1 MVIVTGGYAALLG
14 LLYIALSV
22 RTLRMRR
29 NLQIAVGDG
38 GSAEMLRAM
47 RVHANFAEYTPIAL
61 LLIAM
66 AELNGVHAL
75 IIHALGAAL
84 LLGRLS
90 HAWGVRQMRETFF
103 FRVFGMAMSLTTIA
117 IAALLLLFAALRAAS

>member
-1 MVIVTGGYAALLG
+1 MVIVTGGYAAVLG

-22 RTLRMRR
+22 RTLRMRK

-66 AELNGVHAL
+66 AELNGVNAL

-90 HAWGVRQMRETFF
+90 HAWGVRQMSETFF
-103 FRVFGMAMSLTTIA
+103 FRIFGMAMSLTTIA

>member
-1 MVIVTGGYAALLG
+1 MVVVTGCYAALLG

-22 RTLRMRR
+22 RTLRMRK
-29 NLQIAVGDG
+29 NLRIAVGDG

-66 AELNGVHAL
+66 AELNGVNAL

-90 HAWGVRQMRETFF
+90 HAWGVRQMSETFF
-103 FRVFGMAMSLTTIA
+103 FRIFGMAMSLTTIA

>member
-22 RTLRMRR
+22 RTLRMRK

-66 AELNGVHAL
+66 AELNGVNAL

-90 HAWGVRQMRETFF
+90 HAWGVRQMSETFF
-103 FRVFGMAMSLTTIA
+103 FRIFGMAMSLTTIA

>member
-1 MVIVTGGYAALLG
+1 MLIVTGTYAALLG
-14 LLYIALSV
+14 LLFVALSV
-22 RTLRMRR
+22 RTLRLRR
-29 NLQIAVGDG
+29 RLQIAVGDG

-66 AELNGVHAL
+66 AELNGVDAL
-75 IIHALGAAL
+75 LIHALGIAL

-90 HAWGVRQMRETFF
+90 HAWGVRQMRETFL
-103 FRVFGMAMSLTTIA
+103 FRVVGMAMSLTSISG
-117 IAALLLLFAALRAAS
+117 AALLLLYTAIQAAS

>member
-1 MVIVTGGYAALLG
+1 MLIVTGIYAALLG
-14 LLYIALSV
+14 LLFVALSV

-29 NLQIAVGDG
+29 SLQIAVGDG

-66 AELNGVHAL
+66 AELNGVNAL
-75 IIHALGAAL
+75 VVHALGASL
-84 LLGRLS
+84 LMGRVS
-90 HAWGVRQMRETFF
+90 HAWGVRQMSETFL
-103 FRVFGMAMSLTTIA
+103 FRIFGMAMSLTTICV
-117 IAALLLLFAALRAAS
+117 AALLLLYTAIRAAS